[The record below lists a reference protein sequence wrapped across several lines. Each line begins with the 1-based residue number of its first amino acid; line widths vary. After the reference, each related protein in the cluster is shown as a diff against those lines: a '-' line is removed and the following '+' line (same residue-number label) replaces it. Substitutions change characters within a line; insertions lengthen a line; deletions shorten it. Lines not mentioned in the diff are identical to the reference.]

1 MGGQRIEAMAT
12 TETSATLDECVR
24 GEMARWTVP
33 GVAVGILGDGQREL
47 HGYGLAS
54 IETEQPVRPDTLFQ
68 IGSISKVY
76 TTTLIMRLVDEGK
89 LALDEPI
96 ITYVPDL
103 KLADAQARETITL
116 RHLLSHTSGLFGD
129 YFDDFGMGDDALPR
143 AIATFET
150 LRQQFAPG
158 ALWTYCNTG
167 FGLAGAII
175 ERVTGQPFET
185 AMRSRIFKLL
195 GLKRS
200 FYFAHEAIVYPNAV
214 GHTQLQPSA
223 DEHEVARLYPL
234 PRWVG
239 AAGGIIANVND
250 LLTFAEFHL
259 RDGKT
264 SDGTQH
270 LSAESAQAMRQ
281 EQTRAANFA
290 EGYGLGWAL
299 RTASGE
305 HGVVRIVEHGG
316 STIGFQAKLVLVP
329 SRNFAIAFLTNSS
342 RGSIVNE
349 HVRAWALGH
358 YLGLREERPTPQR
371 LSEDELSRFAGRYE
385 RPEGAIILTTH
396 DGGLIRAMTLT
407 DPLDGK
413 TEHFPDDRL
422 EATGEREF
430 VVVSN
435 GDTKNLRV
443 DFIMAED
450 GAPRFVRMGGRLADY
465 KGQA

>member
-1 MGGQRIEAMAT
+1 MAT
-12 TETSATLDECVR
+12 AEERATLDEYVR

-33 GVAVGILGDGQREL
+33 GVAVGILRDGQREL

-54 IETEQPVRPDTLFQ
+54 IETEQPVRPETLFQ

-76 TTTLIMRLVDEGK
+76 TATLIMQLVEEGK
-89 LALDEPI
+89 VALDEPVS
-96 ITYVPDL
+96 TYLPDL

-129 YFDDFGMGDDALPR
+129 YFDDFGLGDDALTR
-143 AIATFET
+143 AIATFDT

-167 FGLAGAII
+167 FALAGAIV

-185 AMRSRIFKLL
+185 AMRERLFKPL
-195 GLKRS
+195 GLDRS
-200 FYFAHEAIVYPNAV
+200 FYFAHEAIVYPHAI
-214 GHTQLQPSA
+214 GHNQLHPGA
-223 DEHEVARLYPL
+223 DEHEVARRYPL
-234 PRWVG
+234 PRWVN

-259 RDGKT
+259 RDGVA
-264 SDGTQH
+264 SDGTH
-270 LSAESAQAMRQ
+270 LLSAESAQAMRV

-305 HGVVRIVEHGG
+305 EGVVQVVEHGG
-316 STIGFQAKLVLVP
+316 STNGFQAKLVLAP
-329 SRNFAIAFLTNSS
+329 TRNFAIAILTNSS
-342 RGSIVNE
+342 RGSVLSE
-349 HVRAWALGH
+349 HVRAWALDS
-358 YLGLREERPTPQR
+358 YLGLREEHPTPWR
-371 LSEDELSRFAGRYE
+371 LSDEELSRFAGRYE
-385 RPEGAIILTTH
+385 RPEGAILLTAR

-407 DPLDGK
+407 DHLEGK
-413 TEHFPDDRL
+413 TEHFPEDRL
-422 EATGEREF
+422 EATGDREF
-430 VVVSN
+430 VVVSE
-435 GDTKNLRV
+435 GETKDSRV
-443 DFIMAED
+443 DFILSED

-465 KGQA
+465 KGPA

>member
-1 MGGQRIEAMAT
+1 MT
-12 TETSATLDECVR
+12 TAETSATLDEYVR

-33 GVAVGILGDGQREL
+33 GAAVGVLRDGRREL

-54 IETEQPVRPDTLFQ
+54 IETEQPVKPETLFQ

-76 TTTLIMRLVDEGK
+76 TATLVMRLVDEGR
-89 LALDEPI
+89 LALAEPI
-96 ITYVPDL
+96 ITYLPDL

-129 YFDDFGMGDDALPR
+129 YFDDFGLGDDALSR
-143 AIATFET
+143 AIATFDT
-150 LRQQFAPG
+150 LRQQYAPG

-175 ERVTGQPFET
+175 ERVTEQPFET
-185 AMRSRIFKLL
+185 AMRERVFKPL
-195 GLKRS
+195 GLERS
-200 FYFAHEAIVYPNAV
+200 FYFAHEAIVHQHAI
-214 GHTQLQPSA
+214 GHNQLHPGA

-234 PRWVG
+234 PRWVN

-259 RDGKT
+259 RDGVT
-264 SDGTQH
+264 SDGTRL

-299 RTASGE
+299 RTVSDEQGT
-305 HGVVRIVEHGG
+305 VQIVEHGG
-316 STIGFQAKLVLVP
+316 STNGFQAKLVLVP
-329 SRNFAIAFLTNSS
+329 ARNFAFAVLTNSS
-342 RGSIVNE
+342 RGSVLNE
-349 HVRAWALGH
+349 HVRVWALDH
-358 YLGLREERPTPQR
+358 YLGLRKERSTPRR
-371 LSEDELSRFAGRYE
+371 LSDDELGRFAGRYE
-385 RPEGAIILTTH
+385 RPEGPIILTIR

-407 DPLDGK
+407 DPLEGK
-413 TEHFPDDRL
+413 TEHFPEDRL
-422 EATGEREF
+422 EAIGEREF
-430 VVVSN
+430 IVVSE
-435 GDTKNLRV
+435 GETKDERV
-443 DFIMAED
+443 DFIPGED

-465 KGQA
+465 KGPA

>member
-1 MGGQRIEAMAT
+1 MTTAEQR
-12 TETSATLDECVR
+12 ATLDECVR

-33 GVAVGILGDGQREL
+33 GVAVGILREGQREL
-47 HGYGLAS
+47 HGYGLTS
-54 IETEQPVRPDTLFQ
+54 IETEQTVRPETLFQ

-96 ITYVPDL
+96 VTYLPEL
-103 KLADAQARETITL
+103 TLADGQARETITL

-129 YFDDFGMGDDALPR
+129 YFDDFGLGDDALTR
-143 AIATFET
+143 AIATFDT

-185 AMRSRIFKLL
+185 AMHERLFNPL
-195 GLKRS
+195 GLERS
-200 FYFAHEAIVYPNAV
+200 YYFAHEAIVYPHAV
-214 GHTQLQPSA
+214 GHNQLHPGA

-234 PRWVG
+234 PRWVN

-259 RDGKT
+259 RDGLAH
-264 SDGTQH
+264 DGTRL

-290 EGYGLGWAL
+290 EAYGLGWAL
-299 RTASGE
+299 RTAGGE
-305 HGVVRIVEHGG
+305 QIVEHGG
-316 STIGFQAKLVLVP
+316 STNGFQAKLALVP
-329 SRNFAIAFLTNSS
+329 SRNFAIAILTNSS
-342 RGSIVNE
+342 RGSVLNE
-349 HVRAWALGH
+349 HVRAWALDH

-371 LSEDELSRFAGRYE
+371 LSDEELSRFAGRYE
-385 RPEGAIILTTH
+385 LPKEGIITLTIR

-407 DPLDGK
+407 DPLEGK
-413 TEHFPDDRL
+413 TEHFPEDRL
-422 EATGEREF
+422 EAIGEREF
-430 VVVSN
+430 VVVSE
-435 GDTKNLRV
+435 GDTQAARV
-443 DFIMAED
+443 DFIAGEV
-450 GAPRFVRMGGRLADY
+450 GAPRYVRMGGRLADY
-465 KGQA
+465 KGPA

>member
-1 MGGQRIEAMAT
+1 MSGEKDGVMT
-12 TETSATLDECVR
+12 TAETSAPLDEYVR

-33 GVAVGILGDGQREL
+33 GVAVGVLRDGQREL

-54 IETEQPVRPDTLFQ
+54 VETEQPVRPDTLFQ

-76 TTTLIMRLVDEGK
+76 TATFIMRLVDEGK

-96 ITYVPDL
+96 ITYLPEL
-103 KLADAQARETITL
+103 KLADAQAQQTITL

-129 YFDDFGMGDDALPR
+129 YFEDFGLGDDALSR
-143 AIATFET
+143 AIATFAT

-185 AMRSRIFKLL
+185 AMRERLFKPL
-195 GLKRS
+195 GLERS
-200 FYFAHEAIVYPNAV
+200 FFFAHGAIVYPHAI
-214 GHTQLQPSA
+214 GHNQLHPGA

-234 PRWVG
+234 PRWVN
-239 AAGGIIANVND
+239 AAGGIISNVND

-259 RDGKT
+259 RDGVAT
-264 SDGTQH
+264 DGTRL

-281 EQTRAANFA
+281 EQTLAANFA

-299 RTASGE
+299 RMAGGE
-305 HGVVRIVEHGG
+305 QIVEHGG
-316 STIGFQAKLVLVP
+316 STNGFQAKLVLVP
-329 SRNFAIAFLTNSS
+329 SRTFAIAILTNSS
-342 RGSIVNE
+342 RGSVLNE
-349 HVRAWALGH
+349 HVRVWALDH
-358 YLGLREERPTPQR
+358 ELALRKERPMPQR
-371 LSEDELSRFAGRYE
+371 LSDNELSQFAGRYE
-385 RPEGAIILTTH
+385 RPEGAIILTIS

-407 DPLDGK
+407 DPLEGK
-413 TEHFPDDRL
+413 TEHFPEDRL

-430 VVVSN
+430 VVVSE
-435 GDTKNLRV
+435 GETRDERV
-443 DFIMAED
+443 DFILGKD
-450 GAPRFVRMGGRLADY
+450 GATRFVRMGGRLADY
-465 KGQA
+465 KGPA